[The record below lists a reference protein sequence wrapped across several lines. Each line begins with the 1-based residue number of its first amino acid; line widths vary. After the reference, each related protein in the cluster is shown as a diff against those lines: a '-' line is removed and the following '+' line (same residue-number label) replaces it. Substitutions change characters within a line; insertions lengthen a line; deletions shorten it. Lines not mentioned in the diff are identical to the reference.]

1 MSGPVGDR
9 PAGREVTPVERHEL
23 DELTGIMARLA
34 AGDETA
40 AVVLYQRFGTR
51 VAGTVRAVL
60 RARGLSLVHDEVDG
74 LVHDACFAIARVAG
88 GWSPTGGALPWVWA
102 RRRIENCVDRVLGP
116 HTVPLDDHLPVLDD
130 RLVAVGA
137 GAGVGAAH
145 GGGANGPGGGDE
157 RSVGD
162 TFAALVEA
170 DARCHLL
177 DRAFDRASL
186 SRLDRELCLQY
197 AVEQRTGNR
206 SPATTVGVM
215 YRLRPPAVRQRVR
228 RSRQRLRRLAASDA
242 HFAPIA
248 AMPLVG
254 G

>member
-1 MSGPVGDR
+1 VD
-9 PAGREVTPVERHEL
+9 RHEL

-40 AVVLYQRFGTR
+40 VVALYERFGTR

-88 GWSPTGGALPWVWA
+88 AWSPHGGALPWTWA
-102 RRRIENCVDRVLGP
+102 RRRIESSVDRLLGP
-116 HTVPLDDHLPVLDD
+116 HTVPLDDHLRTLDD
-130 RLVAVGA
+130 RAAA
-137 GAGVGAAH
+137 GT
-145 GGGANGPGGGDE
+145 GGWSAWPPGGSVGHGD
-157 RSVGD
+157 RPVGD
-162 TFAALVEA
+162 TFAELIAT
-170 DARCHLL
+170 DARCRLL

-186 SRLDRELCLQY
+186 SPLDRELCLQY

-215 YRLRPPAVRQRVR
+215 FRLRPPAVRQRVR

-242 HFAPIA
+242 RFEPIA
-248 AMPLVG
+248 RMPLVG